1 MATVSAADRRRA
13 RVVAEAVLADA
24 AAAGVEPPPG
34 LALWE
39 LAGDGVDSVAAGD
52 GSGQPLAS
60 VLEQATPADQ
70 RQVNGLHVTPAWLA
84 ADIVERVLDGLAG
97 DGDADGHAGSA
108 AVPALSVCDPACG
121 GGAFLLAW
129 ARALHDRGID
139 RRTIVRE
146 LVWGADVDRVGL
158 ATAEAA
164 LALWAGEPPPPG
176 RLVVGDALARGRQLW
191 PGAQPF
197 AAVVGNPPFLN
208 QLGRATT
215 RSAAAAARLRER
227 FGEAVQPYTDAAW
240 LFLLLGCDLVRPGGR
255 VALVEPL
262 SLVAARD
269 ARPVRSEL
277 HRRARLRDLWVDDG
291 SAFAASVTVCAPVL
305 EVGTGGDDT
314 AAADRVWADRLADA
328 IGVPPV
334 DLGAAGGPVL
344 GDVAEV
350 TAGFRDEYYG
360 LVPLVREAS
369 PDRGDA
375 MSLVTAGVLDWGL
388 CRWGERPTR
397 FAKQAWQAP
406 VVDVELAPEEQTG
419 VVRAGLRWV
428 ERHRCPK
435 ILVASQTRVVEAAV
449 DEEAAW
455 VPSVPVVSV
464 VPQDPADLWRLAAA
478 ISSPAA
484 TAWLFRRAPGTAL
497 GKGALKIAAG
507 DLAAL
512 PLPPDRDS
520 WQQAASALRAYA
532 CEAPTSAHQAHFA
545 HAATA
550 MYGSSPDLLA
560 WWQSRLDPPQ
570 APTRPG
576 RSRT

>member
-1 MATVSAADRRRA
+1 MRSSAAA
-13 RVVAEAVLADA
+13 T
-24 AAAGVEPPPG
+24 GVELPPS

-39 LAGDGVDSVAAGD
+39 LAGGQLSLDLVAGVGVGAGL
-52 GSGQPLAS
+52 PLAS
-60 VLEQATPADQ
+60 VLEQATSDDR

-84 ADIVERVLDGLAG
+84 AEIVERALDGIADPTGMAG
-97 DGDADGHAGSA
+97 
-108 AVPALSVCDPACG
+108 CDPACG

-129 ARALHDRGID
+129 ARALHARGID
-139 RRTIVRE
+139 RRTIVRD

-164 LALWAGEPPPPG
+164 LALWAGEAPPPG
-176 RLVVGDALARGRQLW
+176 RLVVGDALTRGRKLW
-191 PGAQPF
+191 RGGPLF

-227 FGEAVQPYTDAAW
+227 YGDAVRPYTDAAW

-269 ARPVRSEL
+269 ARSVRSAL
-277 HRRARLRDLWVDDG
+277 HRRSHLRDLWVDDG
-291 SAFAASVTVCAPVL
+291 RAFAASVTVCAPVL
-305 EVGTGGDDT
+305 EVRAASADDLGSV
-314 AAADRVWADRLADA
+314 AGAEPEPEPDRAWADRLADA
-328 IGVPPV
+328 IGVPP
-334 DLGAAGGPVL
+334 AALVPGPCL
-344 GDVAEV
+344 GDVAAV

-369 PDRGDA
+369 GPNDGA
-375 MSLVTAGVLDWGL
+375 MALVTAGVLDWGR
-388 CRWGERPTR
+388 CVWGERPTR
-397 FAKQAWQAP
+397 FAKQPWQAP
-406 VVDVELAPEEQTG
+406 VVDADLAPDEPTAI
-419 VVRAGLRWV
+419 VRAGLRWA

-449 DEEAAW
+449 DEAGTW

-464 VPQDPADLWRLAAA
+464 VPHDPADLWRLAAA
-478 ISSPAA
+478 VSSPAA

-497 GKGALKIAAG
+497 GKGALKIAAS

-512 PLPPDRDS
+512 PLPPPGAAWDD
-520 WQQAASALRAYA
+520 AASALRAYA
-532 CEAPTSAHQAHFA
+532 CEEASPAHQARFA
-545 HAATA
+545 DAAAA
-550 MYGSSPDLLA
+550 MYGSSAELVT
-560 WWQSRLDPPQ
+560 WWQDRLDPPL
-570 APTRPG
+570 APARPG
-576 RSRT
+576 RPRS